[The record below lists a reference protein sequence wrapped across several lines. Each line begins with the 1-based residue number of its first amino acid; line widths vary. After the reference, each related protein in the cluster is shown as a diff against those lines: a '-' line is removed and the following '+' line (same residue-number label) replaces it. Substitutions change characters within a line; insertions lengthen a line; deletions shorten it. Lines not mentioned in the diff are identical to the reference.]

1 MTHGRT
7 AVLLVSSFMLGA
19 AGAAAQTPLPTP
31 VASPSPEEAEK
42 PPGRLRLGP
51 VYFTPRLHIGSIGLD
66 TNVFY
71 TATER
76 QTDVAGSGGPAIDLV
91 IPFSSAVRL
100 NGSAGIDYLYFAR
113 TESQR
118 RFVGN
123 GRVALEAKG
132 SRTGIDIEAKYF
144 ETFSRPSF
152 EVDRRVAVTTRAAA
166 LEVWRRLVGRTRLVL
181 GGEASDDRVS
191 SGESFLGTDLR
202 QTLSRE
208 SRVGKVGLGYALTF
222 KTSLRIDGEYEVVR
236 FPLDESRDGTRTL
249 GTVGLEV
256 VSATRLSGDVRV
268 GVRMQRFDARPA
280 ADSETM
286 AYVAADVI
294 WRLSRRWRWRVGYDR
309 DLLYSS
315 LVVAGT
321 PTLER
326 AAWLASLELELLP
339 RVDLRLGALR
349 TELRSEAPI
358 VFEPR
363 PGLVSEVRRD
373 DVAHQALAELGFRVF
388 RQLRMGVTAAYSER
402 RSQIAD
408 LGVDGLLVGGTV
420 TFTP

>member
-7 AVLLVSSFMLGA
+7 AVLLVSSFI
-19 AGAAAQTPLPTP
+19 AGAVSGAAQTPPPTP
-31 VASPSPEEAEK
+31 VASPSTDDPAK

-51 VYFTPRLHIGSIGLD
+51 VYLTPRLHIGSIGLD

-91 IPFSSAVRL
+91 VPFSSAVRL
-100 NGSAGIDYLYFAR
+100 TSTAGIDYLYFAR

-123 GRVALEAKG
+123 GRAAFEAKG
-132 SRTGIDIEAKYF
+132 SRTGISLEAKYA

-152 EVDRRVAVTTRAAA
+152 EIDSRVAVTTRAVS
-166 LEVWRRLVGRTRLVL
+166 LEVWRRLVGRTRLLL
-181 GGEASDDRVS
+181 GGAILDDRVF
-191 SGESFLGTDLR
+191 SGASFLGTDLR

-208 SRVGKVGLGYALTF
+208 RGLGKVGLAYALTF
-222 KTSLRIDGEYEVVR
+222 KTSLRLDGEYEVVR
-236 FPLDESRDGTRTL
+236 FPFDASRDGTRLL
-249 GTVGLEV
+249 GTIGVEV
-256 VSATRLSGDVRV
+256 VSTTRLSGDVRV
-268 GVRMQRFDARPA
+268 GARTQRFDARPVSDARTTAYA
-280 ADSETM
+280 A
-286 AYVAADVI
+286 VDVL
-294 WRLSRRWRWRVGYDR
+294 WRLSRRWQWKAGYDR
-309 DLLYSS
+309 DLLYSA
-315 LVVAGT
+315 LVVAGV

-326 AAWLASLELELLP
+326 AVWRAALEVELLP
-339 RVDLRLGALR
+339 RMDLRLGALR
-349 TELRSEAPI
+349 TELRSDAPI

-363 PGLVSEVRRD
+363 PGVVSEVRRND
-373 DVAHQALAELGFRVF
+373 LAHQALAEIGYRVF

-402 RSQIAD
+402 RSRIAD